1 MSATRTAWF
10 CSRLVYLLALASL
23 LGSHA
28 SASNNPNRT
37 AQKAIESSVVKISVH
52 SNPPNL
58 LFPWQ
63 KAGTQ
68 SASGSGVIIDGK
80 RILTCAHVTEDA
92 VSVEVKRAGMSE
104 PFVADVA
111 YVGHDCDLALLT
123 VKDER
128 FFEGATPLEL
138 GGMPEVQ
145 DPISVHGFPI
155 GGDTISVSSGIVSRI
170 EVGTYVHSFEN
181 LLEAQI
187 DASINPGNSG
197 GPVVAGGRLV
207 GIAIETLEDAENIG
221 YMVPTSVI
229 QHFLD
234 DVSDGSYDGSPRLGV
249 ELQPLKSDAHRQS
262 LGMKE
267 GQTGALVCRAD
278 HGSPAAQALQT
289 GDVLLEIDGLSVAN
303 DMTIQRP
310 GLGRVSLSE
319 AYRSKQIGDS
329 LPLALL
335 RDGRRMQREIELT
348 PHQFLVAGRRDED
361 DPEYFIFG
369 GVLFQPLT
377 IKYLTYFKEVPFHL
391 ANHAFIQNSVS
402 EDRRQVI
409 LIQKVLPHPVNRG
422 YQKWEDLI
430 LESVNGIVP
439 RDMGHLTQIIDS
451 SDELWLKIVTEDHSF
466 MVLSLPQARAAQQ
479 VILKSFG
486 IARDRSPG
494 LRGSD
499 AVADAR

>member
-1 MSATRTAWF
+1 
-10 CSRLVYLLALASL
+10 LLAVASL
-23 LGSHA
+23 LGFPA
-28 SASNNPNRT
+28 LAAKDPNKT
-37 AQKAIESSVVKISVH
+37 AQKAIESGVVKISVH

-63 KAGTQ
+63 KVGTQ
-68 SASGSGVIIDGK
+68 SASGSGVIIDGN
-80 RILTCAHVTEDA
+80 RILTCAHVVEDA

-104 PFVADVA
+104 PFVADLA

-128 FFEGATPLEL
+128 FFQGATPLEL
-138 GGMPEVQ
+138 GGMPDVQ
-145 DPISVHGFPI
+145 DPVSVHGFPI

-170 EVGTYVHSFEN
+170 EVSTYVHSFEN

-187 DASINPGNSG
+187 DASTNPGNSG
-197 GPVVAGGRLV
+197 GPVVADGRLV

-221 YMVPTSVI
+221 YMVPTPVI
-229 QHFLD
+229 RHFLD
-234 DVSDGSYDGSPRLGV
+234 DVSDGIYDGFPRLGAD
-249 ELQPLKSDAHRQS
+249 LQPLKSGAHRQS

-267 GQTGALVCRAD
+267 GQTGALVCRVD
-278 HGSPAAQALQT
+278 HGSPASQALQS
-289 GDVLLEIDGLSVAN
+289 GDVLLEIDGHAVAN

-319 AYRSKQIGDS
+319 AYRSKQIGES
-329 LPLALL
+329 FSLALL
-335 RDGRRMQREIELT
+335 RGGQRMQREVELT
-348 PHQFLVAGRRDED
+348 RHQFLVAGRRDED
-361 DPEYFIFG
+361 EPEYFVFG

-377 IKYLTYFKEVPFHL
+377 IKYLTYFNEVPFHL

-430 LESVNGIVP
+430 VDRVNGIVP
-439 RDMGHLTQIIDS
+439 RDMGHLAQIIDS
-451 SDELWLKIVTEDHSF
+451 SDEPWLEIVTEDQSF
-466 MVLSLPQARAAQQ
+466 MVLSLPRVRAAQQ
-479 VILKSFG
+479 AILNSFG

-494 LRGSD
+494 LRGSS